1 MDTLNGNLTEKFS
14 LINEFWIEFRFH
26 GKIPF
31 LLGKRK
37 RKAAENVKKR
47 MKTDWDELG
56 SSSEEEEKNNES
68 DYENEDLDNDSDDD
82 VQSDDYD
89 PNNRYST
96 YIEI

>member
-1 MDTLNGNLTEKFS
+1 MNFELNFDFTEKCLFS
-14 LINEFWIEFRFH
+14 Y
-26 GKIPF
+26 
-31 LLGKRK
+31 LGKRK

-89 PNNRYST
+89 PNNR
-96 YIEI
+96 

>member
-1 MDTLNGNLTEKFS
+1 MNFDFTEK
-14 LINEFWIEFRFH
+14 RF
-26 GKIPF
+26 F

-89 PNNRYST
+89 PNNRYNT
-96 YIEI
+96 YIHRNFNSRVF

>member
-1 MDTLNGNLTEKFS
+1 
-14 LINEFWIEFRFH
+14 
-26 GKIPF
+26 
-31 LLGKRK
+31 
-37 RKAAENVKKR
+37 

-89 PNNRYST
+89 PNNRY
-96 YIEI
+96 IEIYFHEFFIIFFPN

>member
-1 MDTLNGNLTEKFS
+1 MNFNFTEKC
-14 LINEFWIEFRFH
+14 L
-26 GKIPF
+26 F

-96 YIEI
+96 YNFTSFFYK